1 MPKYT
6 EYILPKWIPV
16 ELYHELLSIHNFFY
30 CYSDIVLGS
39 GKNLFTFNT
48 IATAVLSKSPYN
60 GSLFEVLKALLRA
73 KTDCVTEEDGDE
85 GIFFLIKKYTPNNYL
100 F

>member
-1 MPKYT
+1 M
-6 EYILPKWIPV
+6 PKWIPV
-16 ELYHELLSIHNFFY
+16 ELYNELFSIHNFFFSF
-30 CYSDIVLGS
+30 SDIVLGS

-48 IATAVLSKSPYN
+48 IAIAILSKSPYN
-60 GSLFEVLKALLRA
+60 GCLVDVLKALLRV

-85 GIFFLIKKYTPNNYL
+85 GIFFL